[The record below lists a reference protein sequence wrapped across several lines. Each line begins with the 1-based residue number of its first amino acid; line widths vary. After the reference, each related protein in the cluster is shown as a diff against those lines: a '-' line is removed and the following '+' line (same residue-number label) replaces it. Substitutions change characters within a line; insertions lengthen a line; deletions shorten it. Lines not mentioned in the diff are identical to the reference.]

1 MNREDDIVKLRPLI
15 SSVKNQKSTTETEEF
30 QNSVLRPILK
40 FQNDILIAL
49 IKNNNHYSSLLK
61 EINSDKDSLTSIKD
75 FLNKET
81 QLKQTI
87 IGSLIGFLTLEE
99 TSFYFNNLK
108 ELNKRI
114 IQMIAQRFFDSK
126 NFN

>member
-1 MNREDDIVKLRPLI
+1 MQRDEELINLRPTI
-15 SSVKNQKSTTETEEF
+15 VTDVEKDTSAIETF
-30 QNSVLRPILK
+30 QNDSLRPILK
-40 FQNDILIAL
+40 FQNDFLIAL
-49 IKNNNHYSSLLK
+49 IKNNNHYNELLVK
-61 EINSDKDSLTSIKD
+61 INSEKDFLVFIKA

-87 IGSLIGFLTLEE
+87 IGALIGFLTIEE

-114 IQMIAQRFFDSK
+114 IQMTAQRFFDNN
-126 NFN
+126 NF